1 MNRRRFITLVGGA
14 AAAWPLAARAQQPAV
29 PVIGFLLNGAPGGPL
44 ANRLHVFR
52 QGLAETGIVEGR
64 DATSEYRWAEQHPER
79 LPGLAAD
86 LVRREVKVI
95 VTLGSTPAALAA
107 KAATAIIPI
116 VFSVGSDPVELGL
129 VASLNRPGSNITGVT
144 GLGVEVG
151 PKRLEIMHELIPAA
165 TAFAV
170 VVNPAT
176 LLAKIEAQDLQR
188 AAGNLGLQLHV
199 LEASSETDFEAV
211 FAAVTQLKAAGLLI
225 STDPLFTRRTDRIA
239 ALALRSGIPAVSSN
253 PEFVAASGLV
263 SYGSSLDDEFRLAG
277 VYTGRIVKGE
287 KPSDMPVQEATRIEL
302 GINLKTA
309 KALGITVPIT
319 LLSRADEVIE

>member
-1 MNRRRFITLVGGA
+1 MIKRREFIKILGGA
-14 AAAWPLAARAQQPAV
+14 AGAWPLAAQAQQSAV

-44 ANRLHVFR
+44 ANRLRVFR
-52 QGLAETGIVEGR
+52 QGLAETGIVEGL

-107 KAATAIIPI
+107 KAATATIPI
-116 VFSVGSDPVELGL
+116 VFNVGGDPVELGL
-129 VASLNRPGSNITGVT
+129 VASLNRPGGNTTGVT
-144 GLGVEVG
+144 GLSVEVG
-151 PKRLEIMHELIPAA
+151 AKRLEVMHELIPAA

-176 LLAKIEAQDLQR
+176 PIAKIEAQDLQR
-188 AAGNLGLQLHV
+188 AAGILGLQLHV

-225 STDPLFTRRTDRIA
+225 STARCSPAGPIGLPH
-239 ALALRSGIPAVSSN
+239 LRCAV
-253 PEFVAASGLV
+253 
-263 SYGSSLDDEFRLAG
+263 EFRLCPP
-277 VYTGRIVKGE
+277 T
-287 KPSDMPVQEATRIEL
+287 PS
-302 GINLKTA
+302 
-309 KALGITVPIT
+309 
-319 LLSRADEVIE
+319 LSPPAA

>member
-1 MNRRRFITLVGGA
+1 MIGRREFIMLLGGTAVWPPA
-14 AAAWPLAARAQQPAV
+14 AQAQQPAM

-44 ANRLHVFR
+44 TNRLRVFR

-79 LPGLAAD
+79 LPGLAGD
-86 LVRREVKVI
+86 LVGRGVKVI

-107 KAATAIIPI
+107 KAATGTIPI
-116 VFSVGSDPVELGL
+116 VFNVGSDPVELGL

-151 PKRLEIMHELIPAA
+151 PKRLEVMHELIPAA

-188 AAGNLGLQLHV
+188 AAGVLGLQLQV

-211 FAAVTQLKAAGLLI
+211 FTAVTQLKAAGLLI
-225 STDPLFTRRTDRIA
+225 SPIGLPH
-239 ALALRSGIPAVSSN
+239 LRCAV
-253 PEFVAASGLV
+253 
-263 SYGSSLDDEFRLAG
+263 EFRQCPP
-277 VYTGRIVKGE
+277 T
-287 KPSDMPVQEATRIEL
+287 PS
-302 GINLKTA
+302 
-309 KALGITVPIT
+309 
-319 LLSRADEVIE
+319 LSPPAA